1 MKIFIRSI
9 IIIMVISFLAIFAG
23 LTYRDVDFNDYI
35 KLFSFIF
42 VDAFMLGIGVGFID
56 LGFDMTKD
64 I

>member
-1 MKIFIRSI
+1 
-9 IIIMVISFLAIFAG
+9 MVISFLAIFAG